1 VKGVSDLGSVNP
13 DRRSPVWGWTHID
26 LMVVYAKSEL
36 SELTMA
42 FDRRGEVWV
51 VRMSKWHE

>member
-1 VKGVSDLGSVNP
+1 
-13 DRRSPVWGWTHID
+13 
-26 LMVVYAKSEL
+26 MVVYAKSEL

-51 VRMSKWHE
+51 VGMSKWHE